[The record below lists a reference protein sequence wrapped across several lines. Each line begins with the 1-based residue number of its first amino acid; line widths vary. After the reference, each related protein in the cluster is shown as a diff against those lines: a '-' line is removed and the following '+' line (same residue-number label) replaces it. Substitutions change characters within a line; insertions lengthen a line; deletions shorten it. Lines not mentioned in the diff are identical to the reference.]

1 MKPIK
6 IIAAVLGGLFL
17 LLATAGCLSVTLAGR
32 GLLPAFLSVEGYAV
46 QHDSL
51 DGLLPGGSLAIV
63 DPGAELEAGH
73 VALLFEGTL
82 GIADGEGR
90 LIDAHAP
97 EVSYAAS
104 DAVGRV
110 IYRIAGLG
118 TVLSLLQQG
127 RWVLWAL
134 LALVLLGG
142 IAWAVTAP
150 KRRRKKEVRELIELF
165 DYYGRK
171 YDAEEEGI
179 DY

>member
-6 IIAAVLGGLFL
+6 IIAAVLGGLLFL
-17 LLATAGCLSVTLAGR
+17 LVAAGCLSVTLAGR

-46 QHDSL
+46 QHDGL

-171 YDAEEEGI
+171 YDAEEEDI